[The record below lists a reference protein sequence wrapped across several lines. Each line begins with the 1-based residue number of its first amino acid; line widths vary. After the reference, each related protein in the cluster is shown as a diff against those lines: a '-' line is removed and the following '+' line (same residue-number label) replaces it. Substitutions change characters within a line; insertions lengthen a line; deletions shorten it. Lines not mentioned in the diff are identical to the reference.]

1 MRAILVEKPGGIDR
15 LLMGEIEKPTIG
27 SEEILIRVKAA
38 GVNRADL
45 MQREGKYPPPPGESP
60 ILGLEVAG
68 IVEQVGE
75 KVQERFR
82 MGDRVCA
89 LLGGGGYAE
98 YVAVHADCIFPI
110 PQKLSFVEAAAVP
123 EAFLTAYQA
132 LFWIGGLRA
141 GETVCVHAAA
151 SGVGLAA
158 LQLVRAVGA
167 VPIATIRSE
176 EKRTTCHKWGAEKV
190 INTTQVDFAEQM
202 QDWTAGRGVDVL
214 LDFVGASYFA
224 QNAQALA
231 LDGRWVLISTLGG
244 SRLSDVSLGLF
255 LQKRIQ
261 LTATTLRSRD
271 LKYKSQLIQAFCDF
285 AKPLW
290 LKNKLQP
297 VLDRV
302 FKLEEVQA
310 AHRYMEENRN
320 QGKIVLSMN

>member
-1 MRAILVEKPGGIDR
+1 MRAVLVESPGGIDQ
-15 LLMGEIEKPTIG
+15 LLVGEIEKPTIG
-27 SEEILIRVKAA
+27 KEEILIRVRAA

-68 IVEQVGE
+68 TVEQVGE
-75 KVQERFR
+75 KTKERFR
-82 MGDRVCA
+82 VGDRVCA

-98 YVAVHADCIFPI
+98 YAAVHADCAFPI
-110 PQKLSFVEAAAVP
+110 PHGLTFVEAAAIP

-132 LFWIGGLRA
+132 LFWIGKLRA

-158 LQLVRAVGA
+158 LQLVRAAGA
-167 VPIATIRSE
+167 IPIATVRSE
-176 EKRTTCHKWGAEKV
+176 EKRETCRKWGAEKV
-190 INTTQVDFAEQM
+190 IHTTQADFASQIKG
-202 QDWTAGRGVDVL
+202 WTTGRGADVI

-224 QNAQALA
+224 QNVKAIA

-244 SRLSDVSLGLF
+244 SRLTSVSLGLF

-271 LKYKSQLIQAFCDF
+271 LKYKSELIQAFWDF
-285 AKPLW
+285 AEPLW
-290 LKNKLQP
+290 SKKELQP
-297 VLDRV
+297 VLDQV
-302 FKLEEVQA
+302 YKIEEVQA
-310 AHRYMEENRN
+310 AHQYMENNRN
-320 QGKIVLSMN
+320 QGKIVLSLD